1 MSRIG
6 KLPITV
12 PAGVTVDING
22 GHVKVKGPKGE
33 LERTFSPQIAIEQ
46 DGPEIKIT
54 RPSDEPAMRA
64 LHGTTRALINN
75 MVHGVSQGWSKVLE
89 IHGVG
94 YRAELKGSTLVMSL
108 GFSHPVEIVPP
119 EGVSFA
125 ADPKARTVTVT
136 GPNKE
141 VVGQVA
147 SEIRGWRPPEP
158 YKGKGVRYLGEY
170 VRRKAG
176 KAGKAG

>member
-6 KLPITV
+6 KLPVTV

-22 GHVKVKGPKGE
+22 NSVKVKGPKGE
-33 LERTFSPQIAIEQ
+33 LERTFSPQITIEK
-46 DGPEIKIT
+46 DGAEIKVT
-54 RPSDEPAMRA
+54 RPSDEPSLRA
-64 LHGTTRALINN
+64 LHGTTRALIGN
-75 MVHGVSQGWSKVLE
+75 MVHGVKEGWSKVLE

-94 YRAELKGSTLVMSL
+94 YRAELKGSNLVMSL

-119 EGVSFA
+119 EGISFT
-125 ADPKARTVTVT
+125 ADPKARTITVT

-158 YKGKGVRYLGEY
+158 YKGKGVRYQGEH

-176 KAGKAG
+176 KAGKAA